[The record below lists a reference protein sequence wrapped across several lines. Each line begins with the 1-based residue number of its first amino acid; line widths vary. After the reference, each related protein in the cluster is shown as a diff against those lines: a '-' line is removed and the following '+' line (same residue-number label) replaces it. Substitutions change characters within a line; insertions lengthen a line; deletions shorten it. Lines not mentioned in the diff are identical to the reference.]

1 MRCKEIRNLLDA
13 YRTGEL
19 NPADVLSVSRHL
31 AECGVCPEELKFIE
45 RLSALIPVPRA
56 AAPAGLLTRV
66 LDETADCFGEV
77 GTEIGNALI
86 AFNRRGITMVYLGK
100 MEPSEFEKYYEQ
112 RRGRHAHPAAVPEG
126 YARVVCQA
134 AAGQQ
139 PDRLPVDLEG
149 LAPFERDVLR
159 LLTKIP
165 RGQVRPY
172 RWLAREAGRPKAVR
186 AVGNTM
192 ARNPI
197 PLLLP
202 CHRVVPSQGGVG
214 NYAFGSHV
222 KRELLLREGVPMDE
236 LDELARR
243 RVRFLGCK
251 STGIYC
257 FPTCRD
263 ARRMLPSNR
272 VPLADE
278 AEAGRAGFR
287 PCLHC
292 RPETLA
298 S

>member
-1 MRCKEIRNLLDA
+1 MRCKEACDLLDA

-19 NPADVLSVSRHL
+19 IQNDVRLVSQHL
-31 AECGVCPEELKFIE
+31 EECSECSGELRSIE
-45 RLSALIPVPRA
+45 RLAALARGA
-56 AAPAGLLTRV
+56 RTAAPAGLMRGV
-66 LDETADCFGEV
+66 LDETADRFGV
-77 GTEIGNALI
+77 VATEIGDALV
-86 AFNRRGITMVYLGK
+86 AFNQRGIAMVHVGR
-100 MEPSEFEKYYEQ
+100 MGQAEFEAHYER
-112 RRGRHAHPAAVPEG
+112 RRGRQCHPGAVPEE
-126 YARVVCQA
+126 YARAVRQA

-139 PDRLPVDLEG
+139 TESLPMDLEG
-149 LAPFERDVLR
+149 LAPFEQEVLR
-159 LLTKIP
+159 LLRKIP

-214 NYAFGSHV
+214 NYAFGSRI
-222 KRELLLREGVPMDE
+222 KRDLLSREGVPLDE
-236 LDELARR
+236 LDELARKK
-243 RVRFLGCK
+243 VRFIGCR

-278 AEAGRAGFR
+278 AAAGRAGYR

-292 RPETLA
+292 RPALA